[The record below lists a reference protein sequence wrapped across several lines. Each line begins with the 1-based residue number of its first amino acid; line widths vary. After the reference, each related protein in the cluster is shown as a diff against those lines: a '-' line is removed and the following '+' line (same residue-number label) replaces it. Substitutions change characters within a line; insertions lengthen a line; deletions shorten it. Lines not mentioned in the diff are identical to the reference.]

1 MHKKKIYD
9 FLGLR
14 QEETWI
20 HHCEKLRFNEEK
32 QIMWKGKSRWLV
44 DTVAVAVLPEVRKCV
59 RTYKTVLFPQ
69 VPI

>member
-1 MHKKKIYD
+1 MYKKKIYD

-44 DTVAVAVLPEVRKCV
+44 DTVAVAVLPEV
-59 RTYKTVLFPQ
+59 
-69 VPI
+69 